1 MVIKMFSLLIV
12 DKLMG
17 EEIITIIFLTS
28 FVCCTVCGRV
38 VLVSSLDSF
47 GWASYFIIELA

>member
-1 MVIKMFSLLIV
+1 MFSFLIV

-17 EEIITIIFLTS
+17 EKIINVILYNLF
-28 FVCCTVCGRV
+28 FCTVCGRV
-38 VLVSSLDSF
+38 VLVSSLDLF